1 MKISYFEDT
10 DTLLVTLNNN
20 IITETRD
27 YNEDI
32 LLEFDQNGRLVSL
45 TIEHASQNANLPDF
59 SYNQI
64 RKNLQLAEI

>member
-10 DTLLVTLNNN
+10 DTLLVTMNNN

-32 LLEFDQNGRLVSL
+32 LLEFDQNGHLVAL
-45 TIEHASQNANLPDF
+45 TIEHASLNANLPDF

-64 RKNLQLAEI
+64 RKNLQPADI